1 MDSLKLDK
9 NPNAKVSI
17 ETVLSI
23 KDYLLNSDLS
33 IQEIATIHNC
43 KKCIIENIKHGHWAE
58 ITGFTGNEKWI
69 RKNSVIKRANRLK
82 DLGVYEKLSIIVEQ
96 YDLDNNFINEYK
108 SISEAG
114 ELTKTNRTSI
124 SLCINNKQQKANN
137 FIWKKK
143 QI

>member
-1 MDSLKLDK
+1 MKQVTQSQFCDILC
-9 NPNAKVSI
+9 
-17 ETVLSI
+17 
-23 KDYLLNSDLS
+23 KDY
-33 IQEIATIHNC
+33 
-43 KKCIIENIKHGHWAE
+43 NI
-58 ITGFTGNEKWI
+58 
-69 RKNSVIKRANRLK
+69 
-82 DLGVYEKLSIIVEQ
+82 DQ
-96 YDLDNNFINEYK
+96 QYK